1 MQGNEA
7 AIYVRVST
15 TGQEAGTSLDTQEAA
30 CRAFAAQLGLNVAH
44 VFQETYTGVEY
55 FDRPAMSELRQMMR
69 DRRVSHVV
77 FYVVDRVSRGGIYAA
92 LLHREARDIGIQLYA
107 AYDRW
112 VTPMD
117 DAGELMMYL
126 HGWQAGGEWRQ
137 IQERATRARQA
148 RPTYGAIPTG
158 RKPRYGYKWADL
170 ELNGKVHR
178 AARYVL
184 NEPEADVMQWVFGL
198 FASGM
203 PTLQIIAQLA
213 ERGVTSP
220 NGNNKWCS
228 RTITKLIADPIYKGE
243 PIALKTRTE
252 RLPGGKKRQVEI
264 EGTPVPGAAPA
275 IVDAA
280 TWATA
285 NARLKIN
292 KQEASRNLPNP
303 EDFLLRAGFI
313 ICGVCGKRMT
323 CSGSRGYRQYK
334 CQNGCRGKVNIS
346 ATMLDRELWSLV
358 VRRLS
363 QESQVRAELERY
375 LANDPVAD
383 DLARIERTRK
393 DTSMAIHNT
402 TAAIEKAESSAVIDA
417 LVARLEVHA
426 QRIRELDAERAAMI
440 ARSSDVEAIRVSLDN
455 LEEWCRRV
463 AINAHQLSY
472 EERRQM
478 LRLLGIQVEAF
489 PMSHEGPR
497 WIPHAD
503 VDLTNFANPSICAPV
518 CG

>member
-1 MQGNEA
+1 MRA

-15 TGQEAGTSLDTQEAA
+15 IGQEAGTSLDTQESA
-30 CRAFAAQLGLNVAH
+30 CRAFAAQHGLTVTR

-55 FDRPAMSELRQMMR
+55 FDRPAMSELRAMMR
-69 DRRVSHVV
+69 NRDVEHVI

-148 RPTYGAIPTG
+148 RPTYGAMPTG
-158 RKPRYGYKWADL
+158 RKPRYGYSWADL
-170 ELNGKVHR
+170 ELNGKTHR
-178 AARYVL
+178 AAVYVV
-184 NEPEADVMQWVFGL
+184 NESQAAVMRDVFAW
-198 FASGM
+198 FASGV
-203 PTLQIIAQLA
+203 PTLRILDRLA
-213 ERGVTSP
+213 EQGIKSP
-220 NGNNKWCS
+220 DGKERWCS
-228 RTITKLIADPIYKGE
+228 RTITKLIADPLYKGE

-280 TWATA
+280 TWAAA
-285 NARLKIN
+285 NARLAIN
-292 KQEASRNLPNP
+292 KQEAARNLPNP
-303 EDFLLRAGFI
+303 EDFLLRAGHIF
-313 ICGVCGKRMT
+313 CGVCGTRMT
-323 CSGSRGYRQYK
+323 CSASRGCKQYK
-334 CQNGCRGKVNIS
+334 CQNGCKGRVSIS

-363 QESQVRAELERY
+363 QASEVRAELELR
-375 LANDPVAD
+375 LASDPIAD
-383 DLARIERTRK
+383 DLARIDRTRNV
-393 DTSMAIHNT
+393 TQTAITNM
-402 TAAIEKAESSAVIDA
+402 TAAIETAESPDVIDA
-417 LVARLEVHA
+417 LVGRLEVHV
-426 QRIRELDAERAAMI
+426 QRKRELDNERAALVV
-440 ARSSDVEAIRVSLDN
+440 RQSDAQATRASLDN
-455 LEEWCRRV
+455 LEEWCRAV
-463 AINAHQLSY
+463 AINADRLPY
-472 EERRQM
+472 DDKRQI
-478 LRLLGIQVEAF
+478 LRLLGVRAEAF
-489 PMSHEGPR
+489 PMAHDGPR
-497 WIPHAD
+497 WIPHAS
-503 VDLTNFANPSICAPV
+503 VDLTNFASPSICAPV